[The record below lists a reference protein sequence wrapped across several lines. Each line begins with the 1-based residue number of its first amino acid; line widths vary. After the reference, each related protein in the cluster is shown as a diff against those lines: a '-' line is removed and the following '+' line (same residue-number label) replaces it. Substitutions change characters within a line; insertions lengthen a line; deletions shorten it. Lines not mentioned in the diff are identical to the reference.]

1 MDLIAAKR
9 EPRREPRPRKQKFFD
24 RHDEVIRAAARVFA
38 EKGFRL
44 ATLGDVADALD
55 ITRAALYYYANS
67 KDDLAALCSDKAAEQ
82 FNDAVESARRH
93 QTGREQIVAFFRRY
107 AEIICDDF
115 GRFFVRLNIQELAE
129 PAQVR
134 TRVGQRE
141 LHEAVQSM
149 IATGIADGTLR
160 DADRKDISRI
170 LFGAFNGIVRWY
182 HPGSR
187 APGQIADDFLA
198 IFLRG
203 LTA

>member
-1 MDLIAAKR
+1 MEAVSAKR
-9 EPRREPRPRKQKFFD
+9 RPRKQKFFD

-38 EKGFRL
+38 EKGFRH
-44 ATLGDVADALD
+44 ATLEDIADALD

-67 KDDLAALCSDKAAEQ
+67 KDELAKQCSDRAAEE
-82 FNDAVESARRH
+82 FNEAVESAQRH

-115 GRFFVRLNIQELAE
+115 GRFFVRLNIRELAE

-134 TRVGQRE
+134 TRSGQRE

-149 IATGIADGTLR
+149 IAAGIADGSLR
-160 DADRKDISRI
+160 EADQKDVSRI

-182 HPGSR
+182 RPGSR
-187 APGQIADDFLA
+187 APGQVADDLLA

-203 LTA
+203 LSA